1 MKCLILLAAL
11 CCVVS
16 VKATPALEDV
26 QAEIANAD
34 PRYVLSRSSHHV
46 PEDDPLVSVFV
57 DILHDG
63 DEETVPEPQNPT
75 REELLERVK
84 EEVRQLMQKRSGV
97 PVAEVVPAK
106 EEASVD
112 DEFDPEFDDRIGK
125 LVNVYVAV
133 DNRGNGNGDGLV
145 NVVT

>member
-1 MKCLILLAAL
+1 
-11 CCVVS
+11 
-16 VKATPALEDV
+16 
-26 QAEIANAD
+26 
-34 PRYVLSRSSHHV
+34 
-46 PEDDPLVSVFV
+46 
-57 DILHDG
+57 
-63 DEETVPEPQNPT
+63 
-75 REELLERVK
+75 
-84 EEVRQLMQKRSGV
+84 MQKRSGV